1 MSAKMKRREFITLL
15 GGAAAAW
22 PLAARAQQR
31 TILPQVG
38 ILDPGI
44 PQHFGAFRTGMRDLG
59 YMEGKSISYIYR
71 SAAGRAEPISQFA
84 SELVALKPDVIV
96 GASAVPVHALK
107 DATSTIPIVFVLA
120 DALTIGV
127 VSNLAHPG
135 GNLTG
140 LSFLNTE
147 LSAKRL
153 ELLLETLPNIRRIGV
168 LRDLNTPRIWAEA
181 TEEASHRLGLSLQLL
196 EVAEP
201 ETFETAFEAAVNAHA
216 EALDVLAS
224 AFFNSHKA
232 RLVELAAKYRLPTMY
247 EHDDFVRTG
256 GLIAYGPSI
265 SDLFR
270 RAATHV
276 DRILKGAK
284 PGDLP
289 VEQPTKFALS
299 INLKTA
305 RTLDLTVPPT
315 LLARAD
321 EVIE

>member
-1 MSAKMKRREFITLL
+1 MKRRTFITLI
-15 GGAAAAW
+15 GGAAAAL
-22 PLAARAQQR
+22 PFAARAQQR
-31 TILPQVG
+31 TTLPQIG
-38 ILDPGI
+38 ILDPGL
-44 PQHFGAFRTGMRDLG
+44 PQHFEAFRRGMRDLN
-59 YMEGKSISYIYR
+59 YVEGKSISYIYR
-71 SAAGRAEPISQFA
+71 SAAGRAEPVQRLA
-84 SELVALKPDVIV
+84 SELAALNPDVIV
-96 GASAVPVHALK
+96 TTSALPVRAVK
-107 DATSTIPIVFVLA
+107 EATSTIPIVFAALA
-120 DALTIGV
+120 DAITAGA

-153 ELLLETLPNIRRIGV
+153 ELLLETLPNIRRIAV
-168 LRDLNTPRIWAEA
+168 LRDLNTPRTWAEA
-181 TEEASHRLGLSLQLL
+181 TEEAGRHLGLALQLL

-201 ETFETAFEAAVNAHA
+201 ETFENAFEAAVNARA

-265 SDLFR
+265 PDLFR
-270 RAATHV
+270 RAATYV
-276 DRILKGAK
+276 DKILNGAK

-305 RTLDLTVPPT
+305 RALGLTVPPT